1 MEEIELC
8 KEITLDRRPD
18 VIKFWPHDDQY
29 AVVGTYTLLD
39 DESAETEVPT
49 SQQRVGSLNLIHVT
63 DDKIAIIQT
72 LPTPFGVYDLHF
84 APGKEIQAGKEDPG
98 SFAVASSTGSVA
110 LYRLIPSEEDDAS
123 SLHPKIR
130 HMYTIQYFS
139 KDILITSLDWRRH
152 DLVAMTLSSGQVC
165 LGKVRDPSVDPIISV
180 ELMQHDFQAWH
191 CSFVESENGS
201 ETGLG
206 LISGGDDAT
215 LRYTPVETDQISALG
230 FVDEDSTPN
239 SLPTTSW
246 VDRKIHQAGVTAVML
261 IGSTSTGHLVITG
274 SYDDHIRLLHIPN
287 VGRREVLAEEYLEGG
302 VFRIK
307 LVAKCG
313 QDNSGSSETQQS
325 YALIV
330 SCMQAGAR
338 IVNLHKTGEEWRF
351 DVKAKFEKNAGT
363 LLYASDCQSA
373 GADGRRTIV
382 STSFEDRKLYLWK
395 AIVSP

>member
-1 MEEIELC
+1 VVLFL
-8 KEITLDRRPD
+8 KLLVLTNSST
-18 VIKFWPHDDQY
+18 VIQ
-29 AVVGTYTLLD
+29 
-39 DESAETEVPT
+39 S
-49 SQQRVGSLNLIHVT
+49 
-63 DDKIAIIQT
+63 

-84 APGKEIQAGKEDPG
+84 VPSKEIQTGKEHPG

-110 LYRLIPSEEDDAS
+110 LYRLVSSEEDDAPD
-123 SLHPKIR
+123 PKIC

-165 LGKVRDPSVDPIISV
+165 LGRVRDPNDGPIISV
-180 ELMQHDFQAWH
+180 ELIQHDFQAWH
-191 CSFVESENGS
+191 CSFLASEDDHEVEF
-201 ETGLG
+201 G

-215 LRYTPVETDQISALG
+215 LRYTPVDAAQFSALG
-230 FVDEDSTPN
+230 FVDAATN
-239 SLPTTSW
+239 SFPTSPW
-246 VDRKIHQAGVTAVML
+246 ADRKIHQAGVTAVMP

-287 VGRREVLAEEYLEGG
+287 MGRRDVLAEEYLEGG

-307 LVAKCG
+307 LVEKRG
-313 QDNSGSSETQQS
+313 KGDSGSSETKES

-338 IVNLHKTGEEWRF
+338 IVNLHKTGEHWHF

-363 LLYASDCQSA
+363 LFYASDCQST
-373 GADGRRTIV
+373 GTDGKRTIV

-395 AIVSP
+395 ANIFL